1 MIRHDN
7 GEWSKL
13 FQSLLLLLASTMAM
27 QWRVMKELWKHP
39 CQHNDEW
46 WKMLQCRRSD
56 HSCPHILANKQTQQQ
71 WTQIRALVCDSETS
85 LPTSTCQHRF
95 AKWKFKKNIPFR
107 FSLST
112 WLSSSLI
119 FYQDQWDITNGY
131 IVSNSIRATEAS
143 EDRSNMPFPT
153 NMRFNTD
160 LEIPSTAGKDKRNIR
175 YQMVHILYNQQ
186 RYLNANTETR
196 KDENIII
203 LLCSRCVPPLVTV
216 WFPPEATML
225 AHSLHF
231 PVSPPASD
239 MHLVPAFVLDQAV
252 FVQSCW
258 GRSYNSISLQL
269 WHLATRPGSLSP
281 PSHLVSQASKGF
293 TSKNGV
299 WGLCRKGTHKD
310 NWEEAEK

>member
-1 MIRHDN
+1 MMN
-7 GEWSKL
+7 GEKCCNVEGQIILAHIFSQTNRPNNNGHRSQLL
-13 FQSLLLLLASTMAM
+13 F
-27 QWRVMKELWKHP
+27 VIVKHP
-39 CQHNDEW
+39 CQH
-46 WKMLQCRRSD
+46 L
-56 HSCPHILANKQTQQQ
+56 L
-71 WTQIRALVCDSETS
+71 
-85 LPTSTCQHRF
+85 
-95 AKWKFKKNIPFR
+95 AKWKLKRNIPFR

-175 YQMVHILYNQQ
+175 YQIVHISYNQQ

-203 LLCSRCVPPLVTV
+203 LPFSRCVPPLVTV
-216 WFPPEATML
+216 WFPSEATML
-225 AHSLHF
+225 AHSPHF

-239 MHLVPAFVLDQAV
+239 RHFVPAFVLDQAV